1 MQAHAHAHLRW
12 KGYLKCKVVK
22 STSSFSGSSR
32 DHERKLFMDEI
43 KVMKRVSD
51 GGNPHVLKMLGC
63 VTTTNPMM
71 LVLQFV
77 PHGSLMNYLRAMRT
91 GDDVRNNIT
100 IHLTPIQHAMHI
112 HKATL
117 YVARVRPLYAIIVGW
132 TFQNPW
138 W

>member
-1 MQAHAHAHLRW
+1 MNIRP
-12 KGYLKCKVVK
+12 KGYLKYKVVK

-32 DHERKLFMDEI
+32 DYERKLFMDEI

-77 PHGSLMNYLRAMRT
+77 PHGSLKNYLRAMRT

-100 IHLTPIQHAMHI
+100 PYTFKAHTACHAHTQSNPICCKSKTFICNHCRMDI
-112 HKATL
+112 PK
-117 YVARVRPLYAIIVGW
+117 PLVV
-132 TFQNPW
+132 T
-138 W
+138 